1 VERSEIK
8 AIVENIL
15 LAADE
20 PVTSERLAAT
30 VINGM
35 PSSDF
40 ESILEE
46 LKEDYSDR
54 NLQIV
59 EVAEGFLL
67 ATRREYSDWI
77 RKFYRSEKTA
87 RLSQP
92 ALDCLS
98 IIAYKQPITR
108 TEVEEIRGVDSAGVV
123 RTLLEKKIIAP
134 AGRKQVLGRPMMYKT
149 TQKFLEYF
157 GLKDLGDLPTLDDL
171 KEAELLGDQ
180 SEGSEQ
186 QTRMLFEDPVI
197 DAPEVSEQE
206 VVEATDKIIGDEQV
220 DSSSEEISVAEV
232 SEQEIEEETNEIVG
246 DEEVD
251 SSSEEIS
258 VAEVSEQEIEE
269 ETNEIVGDE
278 EVDSSSEEISVAEV
292 SEQEVVEATDEIIG
306 DEQVDSSSE
315 EISVSEDSSNDN
327 SES

>member
-1 VERSEIK
+1 VERNEIK

-35 PSSDF
+35 PSSEF

-46 LKEDYSDR
+46 LKEDYSER

-67 ATRREYSDWI
+67 ATRREFSDWI
-77 RKFYRSEKTA
+77 RKFYRADKMA

-92 ALDCLS
+92 ALDTIS

-123 RTLLEKKIIAP
+123 KTLLEKKIIAP

-149 TQKFLEYF
+149 TQKFLDYF
-157 GLKDLGDLPTLDDL
+157 GIKELGDLPTLDDL
-171 KEAELLGDQ
+171 KEAELSGEQ
-180 SEGSEQ
+180 NEGSEK
-186 QTRMLFEDPVI
+186 QTRMIFEDPVLE
-197 DAPEVSEQE
+197 DPGELSDDEPE
-206 VVEATDKIIGDEQV
+206 
-220 DSSSEEISVAEV
+220 DSTNT
-232 SEQEIEEETNEIVG
+232 EIEENE
-246 DEEVD
+246 EKVD
-251 SSSEEIS
+251 
-258 VAEVSEQEIEE
+258 
-269 ETNEIVGDE
+269 
-278 EVDSSSEEISVAEV
+278 
-292 SEQEVVEATDEIIG
+292 TDEIALN
-306 DEQVDSSSE
+306 EQSHSNAE
-315 EISVSEDSSNDN
+315 EIPVTEDNLQDN
-327 SES
+327 PEE

>member
-1 VERSEIK
+1 MERSEIK

-46 LKEDYSDR
+46 LKEDYSER

-67 ATRREYSDWI
+67 ATRKEYSDWI
-77 RKFYRSEKTA
+77 RKFYKSDKTA

-92 ALDCLS
+92 ALDTLS

-108 TEVEEIRGVDSAGVV
+108 AEVEEIRGIDSSGVV
-123 RTLLEKKIIAP
+123 KTLLEKKIIAP
-134 AGRKQVLGRPMMYKT
+134 AGRKQVIGRPMMYKT

-171 KEAELLGDQ
+171 KEAELLGNQ
-180 SEGSEQ
+180 SESSEQ
-186 QTRMLFEDPVI
+186 QTRMIFEDPI
-197 DAPEVSEQE
+197 LDAPNELP
-206 VVEATDKIIGDEQV
+206 VEEPEGPSKI
-220 DSSSEEISVAEV
+220 EISN
-232 SEQEIEEETNEIVG
+232 QEIKEE
-246 DEEVD
+246 
-251 SSSEEIS
+251 
-258 VAEVSEQEIEE
+258 
-269 ETNEIVGDE
+269 
-278 EVDSSSEEISVAEV
+278 
-292 SEQEVVEATDEIIG
+292 TDEIIG
-306 DEQVDSSSE
+306 EGHVDPDAV
-315 EISVSEDSSNDN
+315 EIPVSEDNAQDN
-327 SES
+327 SDSQ

>member
-1 VERSEIK
+1 MERSEIK

-77 RKFYRSEKTA
+77 RKFYKSDKTA

-92 ALDCLS
+92 ALDSLS

-108 TEVEEIRGVDSAGVV
+108 AEVEEIRGIDSSGVV
-123 RTLLEKKIIAP
+123 KTLLEKKIIAP

-171 KEAELLGDQ
+171 KETELVGDQ
-180 SEGSEQ
+180 SDGPDQ
-186 QTRMLFEDPVI
+186 QTRMIFEDPVL
-197 DAPEVSEQE
+197 DEPSELSLE
-206 VVEATDKIIGDEQV
+206 
-220 DSSSEEISVAEV
+220 DSGNLASAEV
-232 SEQEIEEETNEIVG
+232 SEQEMEEETSEILG
-246 DEEVD
+246 E
-251 SSSEEIS
+251 
-258 VAEVSEQEIEE
+258 
-269 ETNEIVGDE
+269 
-278 EVDSSSEEISVAEV
+278 
-292 SEQEVVEATDEIIG
+292 
-306 DEQVDSSSE
+306 EQVDSNSE
-315 EISVSEDSSNDN
+315 EIPVSEDNAQDN
-327 SES
+327 SESK

>member
-46 LKEDYSDR
+46 LKEDYNDR

-77 RKFYRSEKTA
+77 RKFYKSDKTA

-92 ALDCLS
+92 ALDTLS

-108 TEVEEIRGVDSAGVV
+108 AEVEDIRGIDSSGVV
-123 RTLLEKKIIAP
+123 KTLLEKKIIAP
-134 AGRKQVLGRPMMYKT
+134 AGRKQVIGRPMMYKT

-171 KEAELLGDQ
+171 KEAELSGEQ
-180 SEGSEQ
+180 GEGSEQ
-186 QTRMLFEDPVI
+186 QTRMIFEEPVL
-197 DAPEVSEQE
+197 DGSDELPLEDSESSANSE
-206 VVEATDKIIGDEQV
+206 IIGR
-220 DSSSEEISVAEV
+220 EV
-232 SEQEIEEETNEIVG
+232 EEESN
-246 DEEVD
+246 
-251 SSSEEIS
+251 
-258 VAEVSEQEIEE
+258 
-269 ETNEIVGDE
+269 
-278 EVDSSSEEISVAEV
+278 
-292 SEQEVVEATDEIIG
+292 EIIG
-306 DEQVDSSSE
+306 DESVDSNSE
-315 EISVSEDSSNDN
+315 EVPVPEDNDQDN
-327 SES
+327 SDPQ

>member
-46 LKEDYSDR
+46 LKEDYNDR

-67 ATRREYSDWI
+67 ATRREFSDWI
-77 RKFYRSEKTA
+77 RKFYRADKTA

-92 ALDCLS
+92 ALDSLS

-171 KEAELLGDQ
+171 KETELLGDQ
-180 SEGSEQ
+180 SEGSEK
-186 QTRMLFEDPVI
+186 QTRMIFEDPVI
-197 DAPEVSEQE
+197 DGPEVLMADGTEAPEQEVVEETNEIIGDEQVDPSSEEISVDEVSEQE
-206 VVEATDKIIGDEQV
+206 VVEETNEIIGDEQV
-220 DSSSEEISVAEV
+220 DSSSEEISVAE
-232 SEQEIEEETNEIVG
+232 
-246 DEEVD
+246 D
-251 SSSEEIS
+251 SL
-258 VAEVSEQEIEE
+258 
-269 ETNEIVGDE
+269 
-278 EVDSSSEEISVAEV
+278 
-292 SEQEVVEATDEIIG
+292 
-306 DEQVDSSSE
+306 
-315 EISVSEDSSNDN
+315 NDN

>member
-1 VERSEIK
+1 VERSKIK

-15 LAADE
+15 LTADE
-20 PVTSERLAAT
+20 PVTAGRLAAT

-46 LKEDYSDR
+46 LKEDYNDR

-77 RKFYRSEKTA
+77 RKFYRADKTA

-92 ALDCLS
+92 ALDSLS

-123 RTLLEKKIIAP
+123 KTLLEKKIIAP

-157 GLKDLGDLPTLDDL
+157 GLKELGDLPTLDDL

-180 SEGSEQ
+180 SEGFEQ
-186 QTRMLFEDPVI
+186 QTRMLFEDPIISGPDVLMA

-206 VVEATDKIIGDEQV
+206 VVE
-220 DSSSEEISVAEV
+220 
-232 SEQEIEEETNEIVG
+232 ETN
-246 DEEVD
+246 
-251 SSSEEIS
+251 
-258 VAEVSEQEIEE
+258 
-269 ETNEIVGDE
+269 
-278 EVDSSSEEISVAEV
+278 
-292 SEQEVVEATDEIIG
+292 EIIG

-315 EISVSEDSSNDN
+315 QISVAEDSSKDN